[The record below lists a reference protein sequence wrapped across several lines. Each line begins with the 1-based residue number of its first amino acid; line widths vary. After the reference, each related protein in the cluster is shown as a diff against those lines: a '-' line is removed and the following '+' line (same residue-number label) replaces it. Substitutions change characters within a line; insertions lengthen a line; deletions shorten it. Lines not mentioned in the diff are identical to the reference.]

1 MNEPWA
7 ILWAVLGIAEFMLRI
22 FLAGVVIMRRLP
34 VGESLAWIIALLA
47 LPVVGP
53 IIYLAAGER
62 KLGSIRLKR
71 YEQLTGRVVHPAIAT
86 WLEREQ
92 DWSAMNHPWAPIAR
106 YGTGVCGMP
115 PLRGNR
121 WTVIEDSRVFLQ
133 SLIDDVEHAERH
145 VHLLTYIYD
154 PARQGI
160 ELAEALCR
168 AAQRGVVCRV
178 LVDGVGSRPFL
189 KSELCKQMR
198 AAGVKVVEALPVN
211 LLRFMLQR
219 VDLRNHRKVAVIDG
233 TIGYVGSQNITDEL
247 YKKGVLKHFKRWKD
261 ASARVQGPVAQALQ
275 VVFLRDWQLDADETI
290 RNIEAFMP
298 DLGEVDESGAAM
310 QVLPSGPGDTPRA
323 IHQAVLMAAFSA
335 REELIL
341 TTPYFVPDDAMLE
354 ALVAASARGVKV
366 TLVVP
371 EHSDAPIVCAAGR
384 SHYPELLGAGVRIVV
399 YRGGTLH
406 SKTLTVDRRLAMI
419 GSANLDMR
427 SFWLNFEVTLL
438 AYNSDFSEEVR
449 NLQMAY
455 VRESTALSM
464 DWWERRR
471 LASRLWD
478 SFARLLSPVL

>member
-1 MNEPWA
+1 M
-7 ILWAVLGIAEFMLRI
+7 LWATLVAIEFVLRL
-22 FLAGVVIMRRLP
+22 FLVGVVVMRRLP
-34 VGESLAWIIALLA
+34 VGESFAWIIALLA
-47 LPVVGP
+47 LPVIGSF
-53 IIYLAAGER
+53 IYLIAGER

-71 YEQLTGRVVHPAIAT
+71 YEQLTGRVAHPAIAT

-92 DWSAMNHPWAPIAR
+92 DWSALNHPWSPIAR

-121 WTVIEDSRVFLQ
+121 WKVIEDSDEFLQ
-133 SLIDDVEHAERH
+133 SLIDDVEHAEQH

-154 PARQGI
+154 PVRQGI
-160 ELAEALCR
+160 ALGEAMCR
-168 AAQRGVVCRV
+168 AAQRGVMCRV

-189 KSELCKQMR
+189 RSELCKQMR
-198 AAGVKVVEALPVN
+198 AAGVNVVEALPVN
-211 LLRFMLQR
+211 LFRFLFQR
-219 VDLRNHRKVAVIDG
+219 VDLRNHRKLAVIDG
-233 TIGYVGSQNITDEL
+233 TIGYVGSQNITDDL
-247 YKKGVLKHFKRWKD
+247 YNRGVLKHFKRWKD

-275 VVFLRDWQLDADETI
+275 VVFLRDWQLDASETI

-298 DLGEVDESGAAM
+298 DLGEMDDTGAAM

-323 IHQAVLMAAFSA
+323 IHQAILMAAFSA

-354 ALVAASARGVKV
+354 ALVAAAARGVAV

-371 EHSDAPIVCAAGR
+371 ARSDAPIVCAAGR
-384 SHYPELLGAGVRIVV
+384 STYPELLGAGVKILL

-438 AYNSDFSEEVR
+438 AYNADFSEEVR
-449 NLQMAY
+449 NVQMSY
-455 VRESTALSM
+455 VRDSQTLRP
-464 DWWERRR
+464 DWWQRRR
-471 LASRLWD
+471 LSSRLWD
-478 SFARLLSPVL
+478 SVARLLSPVL

>member
-1 MNEPWA
+1 MWTTLVAGEF
-7 ILWAVLGIAEFMLRI
+7 VLRL
-22 FLAGVVIMRRLP
+22 FLAGVVVMRRLP
-34 VGESLAWIIALLA
+34 VGESFAWIIALLA
-47 LPVVGP
+47 LPLVGP
-53 IIYLAAGER
+53 FIYLIAGER

-71 YEQLTGRVVHPAIAT
+71 YEQLTGRVAHPAIAT

-92 DWSAMNHPWAPIAR
+92 DWSALNHPWAPIAR

-121 WTVIEDSRVFLQ
+121 WTVIEDSREFLAA
-133 SLIDDVEHAERH
+133 LIDDVEHAEQH

-160 ELAEALCR
+160 ALGEALCR

-189 KSELCKQMR
+189 KSTLCKQMR
-198 AAGVKVVEALPVN
+198 AAGVNVVEALPVN
-211 LLRFMLQR
+211 LLRFLFQR
-219 VDLRNHRKVAVIDG
+219 VDLRNHRKLAVIDG
-233 TIGYVGSQNITDEL
+233 TIGYVGSQNITDDL
-247 YKKGVLKHFKRWKD
+247 YNRGVLKNFKRWKD

-275 VVFLRDWQLDADETI
+275 VVFLRDWQLDASETI

-298 DLGEVDESGAAM
+298 DLGEMDDAGAAM

-323 IHQAVLMAAFSA
+323 IHQSILMAAFSA
-335 REELIL
+335 REEMIL

-354 ALVAASARGVKV
+354 ALVAASARGVAV

-371 EHSDAPIVCAAGR
+371 EQSDMPIVCAAGR
-384 SHYPELLGAGVRIVV
+384 SHYPELLEAGVKILL

-438 AYNSDFSEEVR
+438 GYNADFSEEVR
-449 NLQMAY
+449 NVQMTY
-455 VRESTALSM
+455 IRDSQTLRT
-464 DWWERRR
+464 DWWQRRS
-471 LASRLWD
+471 LSARLWD
-478 SFARLLSPVL
+478 SVARLLSPVL